1 MVFWEGSRNKNRYH
15 ITKLMLAQGFGILA
29 GSKNENRYHITKLI
43 LCTGFWDSGKAAKTK
58 IDIVLLS

>member
-1 MVFWEGSRNKNRYH
+1 
-15 ITKLMLAQGFGILA
+15 MLGTGFGIL
-29 GSKNENRYHITKLI
+29 GREQNKNRNHITKLI